1 MKPHEYPIPAD
12 NIPNPSYFIL
22 KEVDV
27 ALNFFEAKNGCDDR
41 PLMLFA
47 AESPQRLAAFLHWL
61 EGREGRLTRR
71 QVAAIAR
78 SKGVLCIFPQSY
90 ASKTTLLKGLAKRGL
105 RTGRIYRLSTAR
117 RLPPRLREA
126 VKGRGWVAPRWRPK
140 PVPAKLI
147 DPELPHYVLRRA
159 EYSVEGRSGSEAI
172 VFRNKII
179 IREIS
184 HKAFSLDKRF
194 TPHEVAVS
202 IARHFDKHTSRL
214 VKEIETLLP
223 YLEEEEAE
231 FLKGVAAT
239 LLLLSG
245 GGA

>member
-1 MKPHEYPIPAD
+1 MKPHGCTTPAG

-27 ALNFFEAKNGCDDR
+27 ALNFFEEKNGCDDR

-47 AESPQRLAAFLHWL
+47 AESPQRLAAFLRWL

-71 QVAAIAR
+71 QVAAVAR

-90 ASKTTLLKGLAKRGL
+90 ASKTTLLRGLAKRGL
-105 RTGRIYRLSTAR
+105 RTGRIYRLSAAR

-126 VKGRGWVAPRWRPK
+126 VRGREWVAPRRRAK
-140 PVPAKLI
+140 PEPAKLI
-147 DPELPHYVLRRA
+147 DPKLPHYVFRHTL
-159 EYSVEGRSGSEAI
+159 YTVEERSGSEAI

-184 HKAFSLDKRF
+184 HRAISLDKRF
-194 TPHEVAVS
+194 HPHEVAVF
-202 IARHFDKHTSRL
+202 IAQHFGKHAPRL
-214 VKEIETLLP
+214 LEKIEALLNH
-223 YLEEEEAE
+223 LDEEEAE

>member
-1 MKPHEYPIPAD
+1 M
-12 NIPNPSYFIL
+12 SLFFVL
-22 KEVDV
+22 KEISVS
-27 ALNFFEAKNGCDDR
+27 LNFFEAKNGCDDR

-47 AESPQRLAAFLHWL
+47 AESPQRLAAFLRWL
-61 EGREGRLTRR
+61 REREGRLTRR

-90 ASKTTLLKGLAKRGL
+90 TSKASLLKGLRKRGL
-105 RTGRIYRLSTAR
+105 RTGRIYRLSAAR

-159 EYSVEGRSGSEAI
+159 EYSVEGKSGEAVVFKNKVI
-172 VFRNKII
+172 VISDRNLW
-179 IREIS
+179 
-184 HKAFSLDKRF
+184 AFSLDKRF
-194 TPHEVAVS
+194 PPHEVALY
-202 IARHFDKHTSRL
+202 IAKHFDKYAPLLPR
-214 VKEIETLLP
+214 IAETLLD

-231 FLKGVAAT
+231 FLKEVAAI
-239 LLLLSG
+239 LLLVSAGVSG
-245 GGA
+245 HGGI